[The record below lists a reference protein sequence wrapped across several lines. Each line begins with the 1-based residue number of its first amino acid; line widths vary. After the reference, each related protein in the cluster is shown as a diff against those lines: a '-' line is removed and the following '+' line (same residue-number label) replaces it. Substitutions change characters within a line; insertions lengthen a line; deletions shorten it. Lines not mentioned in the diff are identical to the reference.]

1 MSLRYRI
8 PQILLVTLLA
18 LVALPQLWYP
28 FGFDQ
33 MVYAACGDVIR
44 RGGVPIRD
52 CFETKQ
58 MGVMVMYAIPMLI
71 SQTAWAVHAFTLL
84 WQAVT
89 SIVIAR
95 VARDVFG
102 PRAAWPA
109 AIVYWLMYAGINYW
123 SMDQAETFANLF
135 LLLAFWQVVKS
146 QEPRAKNQEPRIKN
160 QEPRAKN
167 QELSHLH
174 SQSSTLNAQLFFAG
188 VFVGVT
194 FWFKYI
200 FVLVGVAMGAVL
212 ILRFA
217 FIRPRLRLASWL
229 LLLGSFALGA
239 LFPMLL
245 GLLYYALQTDGLWTL
260 QLQLNFLRE
269 NFPLTEPLPPDGMAR
284 MILRFFDNGADVSGD
299 FKRTLS
305 NATAAAQVL
314 GGGFPLIIGLGA
326 FGFLRAM
333 IQPRPQS
340 ARVAALYLLAYLLT
354 AIVLCIWQ
362 GNYIQY
368 HYTLMH
374 VPVALLAAAAFA
386 TEDTQPFTIASKSL
400 FFGLYSVFFLAVGLL
415 VYRMTPLMIDTYDNV
430 LVQGKPLRQQYI
442 ESKQGAHL
450 PVSEYIRDK
459 TGPDDTIAIF
469 GDAPWIYTL
478 SGRRNATRFSFVNVW
493 IKKRHT
499 PSYALYVQQFA
510 DGLAQNKPV
519 YVLLTKADFPW
530 LNNDYI
536 ADYKLATPIYNY
548 VETNYAYEGENGPF
562 LLFRRKS

>member
-8 PQILLVTLLA
+8 PQILLVMALA

-71 SQTAWAVHAFTLL
+71 SQTAWAVHAFTLA
-84 WQAVT
+84 WQIVT
-89 SIVIAR
+89 SFVIAR

-102 PRAAWPA
+102 TRAAWPA
-109 AIVYWLMYAGINYW
+109 AIIYWLMYAGINYW

-135 LLLAFWQVVKS
+135 LLLAFWQVFKGS
-146 QEPRAKNQEPRIKN
+146 SR
-160 QEPRAKN
+160 
-167 QELSHLH
+167 LH
-174 SQSSTLNAQLFFAG
+174 SPLSTLTSQLFFAG
-188 VFVGVT
+188 LCVGVT

-200 FVLVGVAMGAVL
+200 FVLVGVAMGGVL
-212 ILRFA
+212 ILRLA
-217 FIRPRLRLASWL
+217 LIRPRLGLGSWL
-229 LLLGSFALGA
+229 LHLGAFALGA
-239 LFPMLL
+239 LLPMLL
-245 GLLYYALQTDGLWTL
+245 GVFYYALQTDGLWTL

-284 MILRFFDNGADVSGD
+284 MMLRFFDNGADASGD
-299 FKRTLS
+299 FKRTLAT
-305 NATAAAQVL
+305 ATAAAQVL
-314 GGGFPLIIGLGA
+314 GGGFPFIIALGA

-333 IQPRPQS
+333 IQPRPKS
-340 ARVAALYLLAYLLT
+340 SRAAALYLLAYLVT
-354 AIVLCIWQ
+354 AIILCIWQ

-386 TEDTQPFTIASKSL
+386 TDDTQPTTLVSKTL
-400 FFGLYSVFFLAVGLL
+400 FSILYVVFFLAVGLL
-415 VYRMTPLMIDTYDNV
+415 IYRMTPLMIDAYDNV
-430 LVQGKPLRQQYI
+430 LVQRKSLRDQYL
-442 ESKQGAHL
+442 ESKQGPHI
-450 PVSEYIRDK
+450 PVSEYIRNK

-469 GDAPWIYTL
+469 GDAPWVYTL

-548 VETNYAYEGENGPF
+548 VEANYAYEGENGPF